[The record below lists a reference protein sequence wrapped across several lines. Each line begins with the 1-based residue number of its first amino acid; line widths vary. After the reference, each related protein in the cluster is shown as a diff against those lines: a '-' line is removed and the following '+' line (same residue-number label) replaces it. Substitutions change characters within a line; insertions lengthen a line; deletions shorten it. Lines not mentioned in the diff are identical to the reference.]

1 MQSKETVN
9 KLQEE
14 VQRGKRK
21 TARLFEYVAI
31 LLLALGIFGFKE
43 TKDVF
48 ILAFPACLAYSASL
62 RGLDAKWPSTP
73 SDRMR
78 GDEPY

>member
-1 MQSKETVN
+1 MQSKEDVD
-9 KLQEE
+9 KIQEE

-21 TARLFEYVAI
+21 TARIFEYIAI
-31 LLLALGIFGFKE
+31 LLLALGVFGFKE
-43 TKDVF
+43 TRDVF

-73 SDRMR
+73 NRMW
-78 GDEPY
+78 GDEPH